1 MTPTTTVVVLACLAV
16 GTYVLKA
23 AAPLAFGA
31 RPLSAWLARLTEI
44 LPAALFAAL
53 VVVSTVTHEGELVA
67 DARIAGLGAAA
78 IALHRRAPLVV
89 VILASV
95 TATALARAL

>member
-1 MTPTTTVVVLACLAV
+1 MTPTVAVLVALAV
-16 GTYVLKA
+16 GTYALKA
-23 AAPLAFGA
+23 AAPLTFGA
-31 RPLSAWLARLTEI
+31 RPLPGWLERLTDL

-53 VVVSTVTHEGELVA
+53 VVVSTLTHEGELVA

-78 IALHRRAPLVV
+78 VALEREAPLIV

-95 TATALARAL
+95 AATALARAL

>member
-1 MTPTTTVVVLACLAV
+1 MTSTATVAVLAGLAV
-16 GTYVLKA
+16 GTYAFKA
-23 AAPLAFGA
+23 AAPLTFGA
-31 RPLSAWLARLTEI
+31 RPLPDWLARLTDL

-53 VVVSTVTHEGELVA
+53 VVVSTLTHEGELVA

-78 IALHRRAPLVV
+78 IALERQAPLVV

-95 TATALARAL
+95 ATTALARAL

>member
-1 MTPTTTVVVLACLAV
+1 VTATASVVVLAVLAC
-16 GTYVLKA
+16 GTYALKA
-23 AAPLAFGA
+23 AAPLALGA
-31 RPLSAWLARLTEI
+31 RPLPGWLARLTEI

-78 IALHRRAPLVV
+78 VALERRAPLVV

-95 TATALARAL
+95 AGTALARAL